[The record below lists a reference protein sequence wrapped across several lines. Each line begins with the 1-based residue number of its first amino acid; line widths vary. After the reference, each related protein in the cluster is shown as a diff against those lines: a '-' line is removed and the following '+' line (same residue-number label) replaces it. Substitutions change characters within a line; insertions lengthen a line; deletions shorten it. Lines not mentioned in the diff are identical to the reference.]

1 MDPSAH
7 DEESRMFATD
17 DELDRRLAQV
27 ENMLSHLEAGI
38 PAMRREVAQVRR
50 LAFPSLH
57 REQPEPEA
65 A

>member
-7 DEESRMFATD
+7 DEESRMFAT
-17 DELDRRLAQV
+17 
-27 ENMLSHLEAGI
+27 
-38 PAMRREVAQVRR
+38 

-57 REQPEPEA
+57 RDQPEA